1 MNLEKEI
8 EKLEKEILE
17 RFDKIKDKIYPCLKS
32 METETKFQIEREEGT
47 VTITLP
53 HIPFLCNTTV
63 FFVIDDEAEEDFQL
77 VQKRMLPLG
86 TSEIEL
92 LNLAMKNLIRDC
104 PFKLFLANYG
114 GYALQSSPNH
124 TSSYILFEPLWNKI
138 ANEDLKDDLII
149 GVPAR
154 DAVLFVKASDT
165 DSIHALKET
174 VKMIYEDNFKALTSS
189 LFYYDRE
196 SGKLSEWKEAGI

>member
-1 MNLEKEI
+1 MIFVNLEKEI

-17 RFDKIKDKIYPCLKS
+17 RFDKIKNKIYPCLKP
-32 METETKFQIEREEGT
+32 METETAFEIERNGKP

-53 HIPFLCNTTV
+53 HLPFMGKTTV
-63 FFVIDDEAEEDFQL
+63 FFIIDDEAEEDFQL

-86 TSEIEL
+86 TSEMDL
-92 LNLAMKNLIRDC
+92 LNLAMKNLLRDC

-138 ANEDLKDDLII
+138 ANDDLNDDLII

-165 DSIHALKET
+165 ESIQALKET
-174 VKMIYEDNFKALTSS
+174 VKNNL
-189 LFYYDRE
+189 
-196 SGKLSEWKEAGI
+196 